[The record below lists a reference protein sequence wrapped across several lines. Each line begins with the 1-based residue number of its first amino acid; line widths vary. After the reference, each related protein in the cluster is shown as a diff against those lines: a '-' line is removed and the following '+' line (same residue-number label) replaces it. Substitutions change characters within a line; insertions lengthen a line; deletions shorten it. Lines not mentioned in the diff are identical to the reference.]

1 MKKDSRRM
9 VEIQDG
15 LKKIKKIELMV
26 IKQQREGMY
35 ITNGFDTV
43 K

>member
-1 MKKDSRRM
+1 M

-15 LKKIKKIELMV
+15 LKKMKKTELMV

-35 ITNGFDTV
+35 ITNGFDTL

>member
-1 MKKDSRRM
+1 M

-35 ITNGFDTV
+35 ITNGFDRV